1 MIEVTKVDNLDFMM
15 RDDVLEQRVKRVM
28 EKFVGTELVEETCD
42 HLMDELLAEFG
53 KDADAKVMVD
63 TDTGEIEI
71 TVRNL
76 IGVFMTFSSL
86 TLFSE
91 K

>member
-15 RDDVLEQRVKRVM
+15 KDDVLEQRVKRVM
-28 EKFVGTELVEETCD
+28 EKFVGAPLVEETCD
-42 HLMDELLAEFG
+42 HLMDDLLAEFG
-53 KDADAKVMVD
+53 RDADAKVMID

-76 IGVFMTFSSL
+76 IGRFMTFSSL
-86 TLFSE
+86 TLFNE